1 MAKHSIIARQLLL
14 GTALGAFLTV
24 PAFAQDMP
32 AAPPAQT
39 DQTPPQEEDSD
50 ILVVGSRIAG
60 ARVAD
65 ALPVVVVTEAQIDAG
80 AAVSGDEL
88 IRNIPQMGDVSFN
101 PSNNAQTSNAARG
114 DVGSINLRGL
124 GVGNT
129 LVLLNGRRVVAHP
142 ASQGL
147 SDTGSVP
154 VISYNSNAI
163 PTTGLRQVEVLLDG
177 AAALYGSDAVAG
189 VVNTVLRERFD
200 GMRAS
205 AQYGGAEGTSLRE
218 FQGSLLYGR
227 NFSRGNITLSFE
239 YTQREAL
246 RASDQDFTSTADL
259 RPLFANEP
267 AYAGLTGPDTRAT
280 RGVWPSLQTTI
291 QVRQLTG
298 VGTATRTLTTA
309 AGAFHLRPLALGGV
323 NQTCPLQTAPG
334 LCLVN
339 TTLPTTGVFRDLRYD
354 TADGTTVQPDVKR
367 YNVFA
372 NGYYE
377 LSDSITVFGEF
388 GYYRADT
395 RRVQPPVINLNR
407 IWVPAS
413 NYWNPF
419 GATTLP
425 NGQPNPNR
433 LPGLTNVPATGL
445 PVLLT
450 NYRFV
455 DAGPQIVDVVGTQ
468 LRALIGLRGEAW
480 GFDWETAFVHSEA
493 DAHDSSFAVSSTLLQ
508 RSLALATP
516 DAYNVF
522 NGGCLDA
529 PTRGDCTPS
538 SQAAIDSIGFQL
550 ERFSRTTL
558 TMGDFRATRPDLFS
572 LPAGDVGI
580 AFGGEFRRETQR
592 DNRDPRV
599 DGTVRFIDAV
609 SGEVTISDAAAVSD
623 NPDTY
628 GARNIAAAYLELAV
642 PVVSSDMGVPLI
654 NRLDVQ
660 LAGRYEHY
668 SDFGGVARPKV
679 AVAWDVV
686 DGLRLRGSYSQ
697 GFRAPNL
704 EQTNAVEYG
713 RLATTQDFV
722 RCEADLRAGRISS
735 FGACGQNVSYSRR
748 ISGNPDLEPEESTN
762 LSAGVVLQP
771 AFLNRG
777 SSRITFT
784 ADYWSIEQT
793 GIVGTLGN
801 SAAIAEDYRLRLQGS
816 SNPDV
821 VRDPVNSDDIAAFAG
836 TNLTPAGR
844 IIRVLD
850 RFVNLQPQTV
860 RGLDFGFYW
869 NLDDTGIG
877 DFELALNASHLL
889 EFEREP
895 GPQVDALVAAR
906 AAGQINAATPL
917 PEGQDLIEADGRPKW
932 RGTGTLTWTLGNF
945 RIGGQARYTGKV
957 NETGFVDAAGNPWV
971 VEDTLTFNLYAQ
983 IRIGERD
990 NGGDMR
996 WRVGVRNL
1004 TNERPPLTSEGYLG
1018 ALYNPYGRYWYT
1030 SVTVEY

>member
-1 MAKHSIIARQLLL
+1 MAKHHPVTRRLLVT
-14 GTALGAFLTV
+14 TALSALLAT
-24 PAFAQDMP
+24 PAMAQEQPTDP
-32 AAPPAQT
+32 AAPVA
-39 DQTPPQEEDSD
+39 EEEGGE
-50 ILVVGSRIAG
+50 LVVVGSRIAG
-60 ARVAD
+60 ARVNE
-65 ALPVVVVTEAQIDAG
+65 ALPVIVVTQEQLDAG

-101 PSNNAQTSNAARG
+101 PGNNAQTSNAARG
-114 DVGSINLRGL
+114 DVGSVNLRGL

-142 ASQGL
+142 TSQGL

-189 VVNTVLRERFD
+189 VVNTVLRERYD
-200 GMRAS
+200 GLQAS
-205 AQYGGAEGTSLRE
+205 VQYGGAEGTSLRE
-218 FQGSLLYGR
+218 FQGSLLFGR
-227 NFSRGNITLSFE
+227 NFGRGNITMSLE

-246 RASDQDFTSTADL
+246 RASDQAFTATADL

-267 AYAGLTGPDTRAT
+267 GFAGLTGPDTRAT
-280 RGVWPSLQTTI
+280 RGVWPALQTTV

-298 VGTATRTLTTA
+298 VGNATRTLTTA
-309 AGAFHLRPLALGGV
+309 AGSFHLRPLSLGGA
-323 NQTCPLQTAPG
+323 NQTCTLQTAPG

-354 TADGTTVQPDVKR
+354 TADGTTVLPDVER
-367 YNVFA
+367 VNFFA
-372 NGYYE
+372 NGHYE
-377 LSDSITVFGEF
+377 LSDTVTLFGEF
-388 GYYRADT
+388 GYYHAESQRI
-395 RRVQPPVINLNR
+395 QPPVINLNR

-419 GATTLP
+419 GAVTLP

-433 LPGLTNVPATGL
+433 LPGLTNVPAAGL

-455 DAGPQIVDVVGTQ
+455 DAGPQIVDVTGSQ
-468 LRALIGLRGEAW
+468 LRALVGLRVEAW
-480 GFDWETAFVHSEA
+480 GFDWETAFIHSEA
-493 DAHDSSFAVSSTLLQ
+493 EARDSSFAVSSSALQ
-508 RSLALATP
+508 RSLALSTP

-522 NGGCLDA
+522 NGGCLTQ

-538 SQAAIDSIGFQL
+538 PQAAIDAIGYQL

-558 TMGDFRATRPDLFS
+558 TMGDIRATRPDLFS
-572 LPAGDVGI
+572 LPGGDVGI
-580 AFGGEFRRETQR
+580 AFGAEFRRETQR
-592 DNRDPRV
+592 DDRDPTV
-599 DGTVRFIDAV
+599 DGTRRFVDAV
-609 SGEVTISDAAAVSD
+609 TGEVTISDAAAVSD
-623 NPDTY
+623 NPDTE
-628 GARNIAAAYLELAV
+628 GSRNVAAAYLELAV
-642 PVVSSDMGVPLI
+642 PLIAPEMNIPLVR
-654 NRLDVQ
+654 RLDVQ

-686 DGLRLRGSYSQ
+686 DGLRLRGSFSQ

-713 RLATTQDFV
+713 RLATTQDFI
-722 RCEADLRAGRISS
+722 RCEADLRAGRIAN
-735 FGACGQNVSYSRR
+735 FGACGQNFGYSRR

-777 SSRITFT
+777 NSRITLT

-793 GIVGTLGN
+793 GIVGTFGS
-801 SAAIAEDYRLRLQGS
+801 SAAIAEDYRLRLRGS

-821 VRDPVNSDDIAAFAG
+821 IRDPANADDIAAFAG
-836 TNLTPAGR
+836 TGIQPAGR
-844 IIRVLD
+844 IIQVLD

-860 RGLDFGFYW
+860 RGIDLGFYW

-877 DFELALNASHLL
+877 DFELAVNAAHLL

-906 AAGQINAATPL
+906 DAGEINAATPL
-917 PEGQDLIEADGRPKW
+917 PEGQDLIEVDGRPQW
-932 RGTGTLTWTLGNF
+932 RGTASLTWSLGRV
-945 RIGGQARYTGKV
+945 RIGGLARYTGPV
-957 NETGFVDAAGNPWV
+957 NETGFVDAAGNPWR
-971 VEDTLTFNLYAQ
+971 VEDRLTFNLYAQ
-983 IRIGERD
+983 LRLGERD

-996 WRVGVRNL
+996 WRIGVRNL
-1004 TNERPPLTSEGYLG
+1004 TDEAPPLTSEGYLG
-1018 ALYNPYGRYWYT
+1018 SLYNPYGRYWYT